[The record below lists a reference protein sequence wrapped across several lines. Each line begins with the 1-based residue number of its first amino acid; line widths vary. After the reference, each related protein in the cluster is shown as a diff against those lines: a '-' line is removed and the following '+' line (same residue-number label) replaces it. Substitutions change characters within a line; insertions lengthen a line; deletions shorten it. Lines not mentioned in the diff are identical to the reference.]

1 VGALPNHIINLLPC
15 LVRSQYDRNT
25 GKSSLL
31 IAAHTWRYAVYDAV
45 VISDIH
51 LGSKNCQAK
60 YLVHFLESIRRG
72 PMTTKRLILNGDVFD
87 SIDFRRL
94 KKQHWRILSTI
105 RKLSDQIEITWI
117 NGNHDGPAEIVSH
130 LLGVSCSDETIV
142 QSGNAKILFLHGHR
156 FDEFISRFPILTW
169 VADRVYNFL
178 QKIDKSH
185 YFAKLAKRSSKMFL
199 RCAKKIEAD
208 STKYA
213 EKQACDVVCCGHTHL
228 PVVNEAGPIR
238 YYNSGC
244 WTEKPCHYLTVKDGV
259 VELRSYT
266 EAIHDEVLDSIV
278 FEEAVPS
285 VV

>member
-1 VGALPNHIINLLPC
+1 VGF
-15 LVRSQYDRNT
+15 T
-25 GKSSLL
+25 
-31 IAAHTWRYAVYDAV
+31 VYDAV

-51 LGSKNCQAK
+51 LGSANCQAK
-60 YLVHFLESIRRG
+60 YLVHFLESVRRG

-94 KKQHWRILSTI
+94 KKQHWRILSTL
-105 RKLSDQIEITWI
+105 RKLSDEIEIIWI

-130 LLGVSCSDETIV
+130 LLGVTCTDEIIIH
-142 QSGNAKILFLHGHR
+142 SGNARILFLHGHR
-156 FDEFISRFPILTW
+156 FDEFISRYPLVTW
-169 VADRVYNFL
+169 VADRIYNFL

-185 YFAKLAKRSSKMFL
+185 YFAKLAKRKSKMFL

-213 EKQACDVVCCGHTHL
+213 AKIGCDVVCCGHTHL
-228 PVVNEAGPIR
+228 PVANTMGSIQ

-244 WTEKPCHYLTVKDGV
+244 WTEKPCHYLTVLDGV

-266 EAIHDEVLDSIV
+266 EALSVEVVDPVEPVGPTGSM
-278 FEEAVPS
+278 PS
-285 VV
+285 VL